1 MHNIMSN
8 KIMDYKYKSI
18 LSYLC
23 LFNMSKQI
31 FRKLVSPE
39 LLYELLEKICLKTD
53 KYYLVDHNAYK
64 KFMFLGLDRGFKENI
79 IGYYHDSKRFYVTRE
94 MNYNSFINILRQVCK
109 SNQMM
114 FTSQI
119 KYMES
124 KYSIEYLIFYNVNH

>member
-1 MHNIMSN
+1 MYNI
-8 KIMDYKYKSI
+8 KFWTFYKYKSI

-31 FRKLVSPE
+31 FRKLVPPE

-64 KFMFLGLDRGFKENI
+64 KFMFLGLDQGFKESI
-79 IGYYHDSKRFYVTRE
+79 IGCYHDSKRFYVTRE

-124 KYSIEYLIFYNVNH
+124 KYSIEYLIFHTFAH

>member
-1 MHNIMSN
+1 MSR
-8 KIMDYKYKSI
+8 
-18 LSYLC
+18 
-23 LFNMSKQI
+23 QI

-64 KFMFLGLDRGFKENI
+64 KFKFLGLDQAFKENI
-79 IGYYHDSKRFYVTRE
+79 IGCYHDSKRFYVTRE
-94 MNYNSFINILRQVCK
+94 LNYNSFINIVRQICK

-124 KYSIEYLIFYNVNH
+124 KYSIEYLIFH

>member
-1 MHNIMSN
+1 MYWCIDMSR
-8 KIMDYKYKSI
+8 
-18 LSYLC
+18 
-23 LFNMSKQI
+23 QI
-31 FRKLVSPE
+31 FRKLVPPE

-64 KFMFLGLDRGFKENI
+64 KFKFLGLDQSFKENI
-79 IGYYHDSKRFYVTRE
+79 IGCYHDSKRFYVTRDL
-94 MNYNSFINILRQVCK
+94 NYNSFINIVRQICK

-124 KYSIEYLIFYNVNH
+124 KYSIEYLIFH

>member
-124 KYSIEYLIFYNVNH
+124 KYSIEYLIFYRSP